1 MHATLKNLSTIART
15 AWCDFDI
22 KLAHLPSP
30 TPKQLL
36 FIPEGSTDTHIAVLK
51 TVVGCEAAIYSV
63 QMRFQGSEEIYGE
76 VKVPFDGVEAVD
88 GALHPFVTDRIQ
100 DLIPNVYFRVV
111 GEQDTHKMRLRPE
124 RVSADGCQIQ
134 VWKLSGEA
142 RGFNFTRWVT
152 MYPNDPVLTVEDYFG
167 WSDRRDS
174 RQDLQVEFAYLEA
187 AEPTY
192 YDYQLANVG
201 PAGVPF
207 VNTTTNLWTTPI
219 CGKTW
224 FIDGSG
230 LPLYGR
236 QLCYPAGGFP
246 PDLDMPQAM
255 ELFQSYEAAIEAPV
269 CGTGGPKTPHLAH
282 GRIPVAHEFAEPVSI
297 EADRVHDRFEYLTSF
312 ERGWYAPRHI
322 GCLNG
327 PSATGNQEDFG
338 AQLGIPL
345 LVAEDPR
352 WIHSAR
358 YGLQGEFFRGYILT
372 DNSPEIL
379 KLDRHPDWVSWSG
392 YTHWSKSVSPDR
404 LGKESS
410 VGARKSTGWRG
421 HDEQHVSLNNL
432 ATLYAATGSPML
444 RYLIEARLMTDRA
457 MPVNDRI
464 QSTRAN
470 GRLFKWWANAMR
482 LLNGDSEAYWIAR
495 NRAVERVNQLWEKGE
510 FNHSEDACKIIAYG
524 PVDGRKDIFHPETGE
539 RSTYW
544 VVWEHGLFVEGAL
557 ALFKTMPAGDV
568 QDRLWAMLQMVC
580 RSVVEHALVCDED
593 GVWYLPDDLWYPL
606 EEGKRGFPLPDHM
619 RMPGS
624 KQASVQ
630 GEMFLTGVT
639 AWAFL
644 AVLGATE
651 VFEPSSGVY
660 RRAAEAIAYFSEGE
674 NATDWDV
681 AKWWA
686 LARPI
691 PEIMTAAGLV

>member
-1 MHATLKNLSTIART
+1 MHATLKNLSVSPRT
-15 AWCDFDI
+15 AWCDFDV
-22 KLAHLPSP
+22 KLALLPEQ

-36 FIPEGSTDTHIAVLK
+36 FFREGSTDSHVAHLK
-51 TVVGCEAAIYSV
+51 TVVGKEAAIYSV
-63 QMRFQGSEEIYGE
+63 QMDFEGEETIFGTL
-76 VKVPFDGVEAVD
+76 KVPVD
-88 GALHPFVTDRIQ
+88 GTEAEAGELHPFVTDRIA
-100 DLIPNVYFRVV
+100 DLIPSVHFRVA
-111 GEQDTHKMRLRPE
+111 GEQDTHRMRLRPM

-142 RGFNFTRWVT
+142 RGFHFTRWVT
-152 MYPNDPVLTVEDYFG
+152 MYPNDPVLPVEDYFG

-174 RQDLQVEFAYLEA
+174 RQDLKLDFAYIEA
-187 AEPTY
+187 VEPTY

-201 PAGVPF
+201 QAAVPF
-207 VNTTTNLWTTPI
+207 LNPSNSRWTTPI
-219 CGKTW
+219 CGETW

-246 PDLDMPQAM
+246 EDLKIPEATQ
-255 ELFQSYEAAIEAPV
+255 LFQSYEAAMEAPV

-282 GRIPVAHEFAEPVSI
+282 GRLPVVHEYAEPESI
-297 EADRVHDRFEYLTSF
+297 EADRVHDKFLYLTSF

-345 LVAEDPR
+345 IVAEDPR
-352 WIHSAR
+352 WIYSAR

-372 DNSPEIL
+372 DNSPEIM
-379 KLDRHPDWVSWSG
+379 KNENHPQWVSWSG

-404 LGKESS
+404 LGKESAP
-410 VGARKSTGWRG
+410 GARKSTGWRG

-444 RYLIEARLMTDRA
+444 RYLMEARLMTDRA
-457 MPVNDRI
+457 MPANDRI

-470 GRLFKWWANAMR
+470 GRLFKWWANAMQ
-482 LLNGDSEAYWIAR
+482 LLNGDSEAYWTALH
-495 NRAVERVNQLWEKGE
+495 RAVERVNQLWEGGE
-510 FNHSEDACKIIAYG
+510 FNNAVGSCKIIAYG
-524 PVDGRKDIFHPETGE
+524 PPDGRKDIFDPETGE
-539 RSTYW
+539 RTTYW

-557 ALFKTMPAGDV
+557 ALMKVMPVDLV
-568 QDRLWAMLQMVC
+568 RDRLWEMIRMVC
-580 RSVVEHALVCDED
+580 KSVVDYALVED
-593 GVWYLPDDLWYPL
+593 QEGKWYLPDDLWYPL
-606 EEGKRGFPLPDHM
+606 DPDARGVPLPE
-619 RMPGS
+619 RLRLPPS
-624 KQASVQ
+624 QQADVQ
-630 GEMFLTGVT
+630 DDPDLIGVT

-651 VFEPSSGVY
+651 VFDPSSGVY
-660 RRAAEAIAYFSEGE
+660 LRAAKAIRYFSGG
-674 NATDWDV
+674 ADPIDWDV

-686 LARPI
+686 IAEPI
-691 PEIMTAAGLV
+691 PVIMSRAGLE